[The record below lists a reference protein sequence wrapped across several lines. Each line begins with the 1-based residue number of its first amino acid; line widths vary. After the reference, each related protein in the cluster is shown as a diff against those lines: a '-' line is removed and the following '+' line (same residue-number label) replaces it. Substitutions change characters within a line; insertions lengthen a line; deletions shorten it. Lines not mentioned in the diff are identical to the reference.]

1 MTFAGG
7 NAETGYGYYVIVN
20 HGTIDG
26 VAVETL
32 YAHMATPPT
41 VTVGQIVAKGAPLGP
56 VGDTGNSFGDHLHF
70 EVRLDGTPVD
80 PEPWMAAHGA

>member
-1 MTFAGG
+1 
-7 NAETGYGYYVIVN
+7 
-20 HGTIDG
+20 
-26 VAVETL
+26 
-32 YAHMATPPT
+32 MATPPT